1 MRRDGV
7 MRQDGADL
15 TLLLDYYGELLPPKQ
30 RTYCDLRFNQD
41 LSLAEIAAE
50 TGISRQGVHDSLL
63 HAEAAL
69 REFEKVLGCAERDAR
84 IREAMIQ
91 AEKELKALLTHSE
104 EGVRQQAQSVFHTLQ
119 TIRE

>member
-7 MRQDGADL
+7 MRQSSADL

-41 LSLAEIAAE
+41 LSLAEIALE
-50 TGISRQGVHDSLL
+50 TGISRQGVHDALL

-69 REFEKVLGCAERDAR
+69 REFERVLGCAERDAR
-84 IREAMIQ
+84 IRETVTR
-91 AEKELKALLTHSE
+91 AEKALGALVSHHDE
-104 EGVRQQAQSVFHTLQ
+104 AVRDQARSVLHTLQ

>member
-7 MRQDGADL
+7 MQQSGADL
-15 TLLLDYYGELLPPKQ
+15 TLLLDYYGELLTPKQ

-41 LSLAEIAAE
+41 LSLAEIALE

-69 REFEKVLGCAERDAR
+69 REFERVLGCAARDAR
-84 IREAMIQ
+84 IRETIAR
-91 AEKELKALLTHSE
+91 AEKALGALTDHPD
-104 EGVRQQAQSVFHTLQ
+104 GAVRDQAQRVLHTLQ

>member
-1 MRRDGV
+1 MRHDGV
-7 MRQDGADL
+7 DL
-15 TLLLDYYGELLPPKQ
+15 TLLLDYYGELLTQKQ
-30 RTYCDLRFNQD
+30 RTYCDLSFNQD

-69 REFEKVLGCAERDAR
+69 REFERVLGCAARDAR
-84 IREAMIQ
+84 IREAMTR
-91 AEKELKALLTHSE
+91 AEKELDPLLSHPD
-104 EGVRQQAQSVFHTLQ
+104 EGVRQQAQSVLHTLQ

>member
-1 MRRDGV
+1 MRR
-7 MRQDGADL
+7 DGADL
-15 TLLLDYYGELLPPKQ
+15 TLLLDYYGELLTQKQ
-30 RTYCDLRFNQD
+30 RTYCDLSFNQD

-69 REFEKVLGCAERDAR
+69 REFERVLGCAERDAR
-84 IREAMIQ
+84 IREALARVVQ
-91 AEKELKALLTHSE
+91 DLKPLLHHADPQ
-104 EGVRQQAQSVFHTLQ
+104 VQAQAQCVLHTLQ